1 MYNPNTGILVL
12 GAQLSPSRKIRGSH
26 AEDLSNANIY
36 SGYDDYVRGW
46 VGVGKDYPSGVIHF
60 APNIDSGNTELYSRA
75 FDTLEMFAQN
85 GADTDTIVRALGKR
99 WEQPMSEVLPSG
111 DLKPSIHD
119 LLKQKPV
126 SKCTQIKQSS
136 KNKEAEI

>member
-1 MYNPNTGILVL
+1 M
-12 GAQLSPSRKIRGSH
+12 
-26 AEDLSNANIY
+26 
-36 SGYDDYVRGW
+36 RGW

-99 WEQPMSEVLPSG
+99 WEQPMSEVLSSG

-126 SKCTQIKQSS
+126 SKCTQIKQPS
-136 KNKEAEI
+136 KKKEAEI